1 MGLSVDRCSATCQG
15 HHSFRTCRYGERAHL
30 RRTCVC
36 LCACAWAV
44 VLTMVRVRQ
53 AALRHTPGSAGLSN
67 VGKPLPRGPHQ
78 HTVDMHS
85 QMGAQQAQM
94 MQFEHQQMPMDGGAA
109 GVFGMGGPVG
119 NPYAPP
125 PFGMPPQA
133 PDAGVSHVEL
143 ELELQL
149 RGNLLVQQQRRIV
162 QLESELQKTWQ
173 QMEYLRMQLE
183 AQEQQHK
190 ERPVEKKAQ
199 SRYWTPEEHA
209 RFLEALEKFGP
220 KEVRAISQYVG
231 SRTTTQVRTHAQK
244 FYLKLQKEEKL
255 AAERAARAAQGQ
267 DVDAEG
273 AARGAKRRRSR
284 SSRMQMPEDLSSIP
298 RRDSSRPKPVPAAAS
313 ASAGAGAGAAAAAA
327 AAAAAGAATSAGA
340 GADTSAGAS
349 AASAGTGVD
358 TSARASSAVATP
370 QKPSP
375 AVSAAP
381 VSATTSPAPAVST
394 PQSEAASSA
403 PPSGANSGKASPNS
417 VQLNSVKVDMDV
429 PMSSGT
435 ATAVRPS
442 PAAATAEPAP
452 PAASAS
458 PPS

>member
-1 MGLSVDRCSATCQG
+1 MFGDLPGPPQLP
-15 HHSFRTCRYGERAHL
+15 HL
-30 RRTCVC
+30 
-36 LCACAWAV
+36 
-44 VLTMVRVRQ
+44 Q

-327 AAAAAGAATSAGA
+327 AAAGAATSAGA

-394 PQSEAASSA
+394 AQSEAASSA